1 MNRMEEIKKEGTN
14 QQKNKEAPKDIDVP
28 PAASNPFVDG
38 FKNSLMVRACVYGS
52 IDCIVQY
59 QLRSY

>member
-1 MNRMEEIKKEGTN
+1 MMQGPVMNRMEEIKKEGTN

-38 FKNSLMVRACVYGS
+38 FKNSLMVRACVCMVQS
-52 IDCIVQY
+52 IA
-59 QLRSY
+59 